1 MIFGFLPYSL
11 MNIIGT
17 LCVYTAICK
26 HEGVALK
33 FPSAKAAWECYSVA
47 SVADLI
53 AEQQIWVAVD
63 PYARNEGFN

>member
-33 FPSAKAAWECYSVA
+33 FPGAKAAWECYSVA